1 MAELVLHAASA
12 IVGLPFAAGRAQLLA
27 AQPAAIVSVAPFK
40 GQFEAASA
48 IVKTRIGVGLSV
60 AGRYADGDE
69 GRVLWAGLGQW
80 FVAGNH
86 GLAAEL
92 VGLLTGKAAVSDQSD
107 GWCLLALIGEGSRDV
122 MARLCPLDVSVEA
135 FPEGSVAR
143 TEFAQMMALVTAI
156 PGGFGVM
163 VMRSFVAS
171 ALRDLRDAMA
181 SVAAQA
187 QLDGWG

>member
-1 MAELVLHAASA
+1 MCVAELVLHAASA

-92 VGLLTGKAAVSDQSD
+92 LGLLAGKAAVSDDVFGNGKATASEETLTFFGPDLKQQLHV
-107 GWCLLALIGEGSRDV
+107 LLIL
-122 MARLCPLDVSVEA
+122 PKQ
-135 FPEGSVAR
+135 R
-143 TEFAQMMALVTAI
+143 TGPVPCI
-156 PGGFGVM
+156 K
-163 VMRSFVAS
+163 
-171 ALRDLRDAMA
+171 
-181 SVAAQA
+181 
-187 QLDGWG
+187 